1 MVTDNNS
8 RMHVDPLFAIGSK
21 GLWPGSLTTMERL
34 TNLVRVQHLVEDKI
48 TADSSCPGNM
58 AHVIVQT

>member
-1 MVTDNNS
+1 MGYRKLFCNS
-8 RMHVDPLFAIGSK
+8 EQINALSGCEPLWSVA
-21 GLWPGSLTTMERL
+21 E
-34 TNLVRVQHLVEDKI
+34 HLVEDKI